1 MALPGSPLDPRSQG
15 TNGLIRDD
23 ATLVQDVDDVLTILA
38 QASRVEAP
46 PAEPYQIP
54 PAQLVPHSE
63 KQRGEIHKNYSKTYH
78 MIRLRLTNC
87 AAGVM
92 SLLILCNLFCW
103 NWSWPDRF
111 NGFLEAEFLVWCLRI
126 SA

>member
-1 MALPGSPLDPRSQG
+1 MNPIKFR
-15 TNGLIRDD
+15 
-23 ATLVQDVDDVLTILA
+23 
-38 QASRVEAP
+38 
-46 PAEPYQIP
+46 
-54 PAQLVPHSE
+54 
-63 KQRGEIHKNYSKTYH
+63 QRNWCLFQKNKEGKSIKNYSKTYH

-111 NGFLEAEFLVWCLRI
+111 NGIPEAEFLVWCLRI